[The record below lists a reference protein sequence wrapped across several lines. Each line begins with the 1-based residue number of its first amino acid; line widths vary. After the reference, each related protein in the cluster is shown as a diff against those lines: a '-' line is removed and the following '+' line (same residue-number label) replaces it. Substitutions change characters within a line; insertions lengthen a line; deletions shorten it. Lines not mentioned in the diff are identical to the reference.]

1 MYGKTN
7 YEYVWLDGSAE
18 PSIRSKVRVERG
30 APDNAPLWGFDG
42 SSTNQ
47 AEGIDSDCLLSPVK
61 EYTNPFN
68 NPNSG
73 YPDNKLVLCEVLNP
87 DGTAHNT
94 NARNI
99 LNSNSSQHLKNQDWW
114 FGFEQEYVLV
124 DPITERPL
132 GFPEE
137 GYPKPQGDFYCGV
150 GVENVAGREIVD
162 MHLEYCWDAGI
173 EITGTNAEVMIGQ
186 WEYQCFGHGL
196 DAADDLWMS
205 RYILYKIAEKY
216 NTAVTLHPKPVLG
229 DWNGSGMHTNFSTG
243 KMRDNGGK
251 KLIKDICNAL
261 DKNHKE
267 HIKVYGS
274 NNDLRLTGLHET
286 QHIDEFTW
294 GDSDRGASVRV
305 PVHTINNNYN
315 GYLEDRR
322 PGSNA
327 DPYKI
332 VGALVKTLQSCRV

>member
-1 MYGKTN
+1 MHTT
-7 YEYVWLDGSAE
+7 YEYVWLDGYFPE
-18 PSIRSKVRVERG
+18 PSIRSKVRVEKG
-30 APDNAPLWGFDG
+30 TPANAPLWGFDG

-47 AEGIDSDCLLSPVK
+47 AEGLDSDCLLSPAK
-61 EYTNPFN
+61 EYTNPFG
-68 NPNSG
+68 NPN
-73 YPDNKLVLCEVLNP
+73 DKLVLCEVLNP

-94 NARNI
+94 NTRNI
-99 LNSNSSQHLKNQDWW
+99 LKSNCGQNLKDQEWW
-114 FGFEQEYVLV
+114 FGFEQEYVLI
-124 DPITERPL
+124 DPTTGRPL
-132 GFPEE
+132 GFPED

-150 GVENVAGREIVD
+150 GAENVAGRDIVD
-162 MHLEYCWDAGI
+162 MHLEYCWEAGI

-205 RYILYKIAEKY
+205 RYILYKIAESY
-216 NTAVTLHPKPVLG
+216 DTSVTLHPKPVLG
-229 DWNGSGMHTNFSTG
+229 DWNGSGMHANFSTS

-274 NNDLRLTGLHET
+274 DNHLRLTGLHET

-332 VGALVKTLQSCRV
+332 VGALVKTLQSCHTWPI